1 MAFPDAVRAQR
12 GEAPAPKFGKDM
24 LKCAEEIDGLRFTN
38 AEDEMAVAGVSR
50 NLDSYEELR
59 KLDVPLDTEPA
70 VTFRPYLP
78 GKQPAGRSTRSAKL
92 AVARPKSVPVTSPL
106 EELAFEPVTSLATLI
121 EGRKISSTDLTTPY
135 DEATMLRVALGYE
148 RATKWHTMNPPLEEN
163 LRKMKT
169 ADDAV
174 QAGPARP
181 TSRSSPS

>member
-1 MAFPDAVRAQR
+1 M
-12 GEAPAPKFGKDM
+12 
-24 LKCAEEIDGLRFTN
+24 
-38 AEDEMAVAGVSR
+38 
-50 NLDSYEELR
+50 
-59 KLDVPLDTEPA
+59 
-70 VTFRPYLP
+70 TFRPYLP
-78 GKQPAGRSTRSAKL
+78 GKQPAGRSTRSTKL
-92 AVARPKSVPVTSPL
+92 AVARPKSVQVTSPL

-174 QAGPARP
+174 QAGQVARARRVGQVPAEGFDW
-181 TSRSSPS
+181 